1 MKVNDISTYLA
12 SKGIKPS
19 YQRIRILEYLINY
32 RTHPT
37 VDEIYKNLVK
47 EIPTLSKTTVYN
59 TLNLFVDKNIVAP
72 ITIEENEI
80 RFDADTSLHGH
91 FKCEKCKKIYDF
103 SIDLAKTYIDG
114 INNFIVNE
122 RHVYFKGICNECI
135 EKMKK

>member
-19 YQRIRILEYLINY
+19 YQRIRILEYLINHK
-32 RTHPT
+32 THPT

-103 SIDLAKTYIDG
+103 SIDLAKTCIDG

-135 EKMKK
+135 EKMKE